1 MVNVVEEAG
10 RLAAAPM
17 RDDTS
22 GKETTFASRNIRKWR
37 LFRNHCFGQFQIGIR
52 YSWRRRCLN

>member
-22 GKETTFASRNIRKWR
+22 GKENTFASRNIRKSR
-37 LFRNHCFGQFQIGIR
+37 HCFG
-52 YSWRRRCLN
+52 